1 MNSNPSCYRRLSYY
15 CNIDAANLS
24 IRVNFNTLTR
34 PACTNTRNFPV
45 MSVFLCYEPE
55 QRPAAEPLCE
65 FGPAQANLD
74 DYDARVKIAPD
85 DDAAATVRQRVAAE
99 IAAADVLV
107 CLVGQTTFLS
117 PWITWEIEQYLAK
130 PNRNGMVCII
140 LHKLYSPPIAL
151 KDAGTVYCNLKRDK
165 VAMAIET
172 AQSLD
177 DLTDDYAIED

>member
-1 MNSNPSCYRRLSYY
+1 
-15 CNIDAANLS
+15 
-24 IRVNFNTLTR
+24 
-34 PACTNTRNFPV
+34 

-55 QRPAAEPLCE
+55 QRPTAEPLCE
-65 FGPAQANLD
+65 FDPAQADLN
-74 DYDARVKIAPD
+74 DYDARVQHAPD
-85 DDAAATVRQRVAAE
+85 HDAAGPARQRIAGE

-117 PWITWEIEQYLAK
+117 PWIQWEIEQYLAK
-130 PNRNGMVCII
+130 PQRNGMVCII

-172 AQSLD
+172 AQALD